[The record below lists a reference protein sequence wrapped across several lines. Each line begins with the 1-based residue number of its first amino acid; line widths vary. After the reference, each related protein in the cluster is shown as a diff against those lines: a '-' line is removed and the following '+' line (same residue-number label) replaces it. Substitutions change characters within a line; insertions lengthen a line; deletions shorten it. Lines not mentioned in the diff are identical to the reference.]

1 MYNVLKKYISF
12 LDYNFFK
19 YEDRPDINIYPLK
32 KLKAETKKMEKTK
45 AFKKLIKKIKNV
57 IIVIIMIL
65 ISFYFIVMKK
75 LDKNREWRLQQWK
88 KSTKK
93 NSQFLKNFF

>member
-1 MYNVLKKYISF
+1 MKKYISF
-12 LDYNFFK
+12 LEYDFFK
-19 YEDRPDINIYPLK
+19 YEDKPDINIYSLK
-32 KLKAETKKMEKTK
+32 KLKTETEKMEKTK

-57 IIVIIMIL
+57 IIVIIMII

-75 LDKNREWRLQQWK
+75 IDKNREWRLQQWK

-93 NSQFLKNFF
+93 NSHKNKFF

>member
-1 MYNVLKKYISF
+1 MRKYISF
-12 LDYNFFK
+12 LEYDFFK
-19 YEDRPDINIYPLK
+19 YEDKPDINIYSLK
-32 KLKAETKKMEKTK
+32 KLKTETEKMEKTK

-57 IIVIIMIL
+57 IIVIMML

-93 NSQFLKNFF
+93 NSKFLKNFF